1 MNLRNEEFCFDKSIS
16 EMILSFYTPYFTFN
30 SVECEMLN
38 RKKKKEKIIL
48 IKTVSIAFDNSPLDG
63 E

>member
-16 EMILSFYTPYFTFN
+16 EMILSFYTSYFIFN